1 MNHFILIDLFFL
13 FSFKATTGI
22 FTGCFGIVLNS
33 SALIVL
39 VPLLIYNS
47 FFYDEN
53 DEVIKNMQVISIV
66 FIAVAILLTTY
77 NLKISKL
84 LLDNVKKRDSEIVRR
99 WLIISAVITVV
110 ECLAVLSGHFLV
122 IQGIIFGNIT
132 ISNMYDSSTH

>member
-1 MNHFILIDLFFL
+1 MNLFILIELFFS
-13 FSFKATTGI
+13 FFKATTGI

-33 SALIVL
+33 LVLIVL
-39 VPLLIYNS
+39 VPLLFFIS

-53 DEVIKNMQVISIV
+53 DEVIKNLQVISIV
-66 FIAVAILLTTY
+66 FIAVAIVLTGY